1 MNNLDHVALPECYV
15 LCDGSQIT
23 EGIWAGHT
31 TPDLNKSKR
40 FLRGGL
46 VSDALKVEEDSL
58 QEHSHASTVSDP
70 GHSHGYGQWS
80 WNGAEPDGA
89 SDVVFDPSH
98 DDTSIGFKYWEH
110 TEYVTSRI
118 SMAVTGVQ
126 GGRKGS
132 ETKPKNMNVV
142 FVMKVC

>member
-1 MNNLDHVALPECYV
+1 MNSQYPIALPECYV
-15 LCDGSQIT
+15 TCDGSEIT
-23 EGIWAGHT
+23 EGIWKGLQ

-58 QEHSHASTVSDP
+58 QEHSHTSTVSDP
-70 GHSHGYGQWS
+70 GHSHDYIQYS
-80 WNGAEPDGA
+80 WNDAHNDGSPD
-89 SDVVFDPSH
+89 SSVSPSLGTH
-98 DDTSIGFKYWEH
+98 
-110 TEYVTSRI
+110 EYRFQWQTYSAKSGI
-118 SMAVTGVQ
+118 SMSVTGVQ
-126 GGRKGS
+126 GARKGS

>member
-1 MNNLDHVALPECYV
+1 MNSQYPIALPECYV
-15 LCDGSQIT
+15 PCDGSEIT
-23 EGIWAGHT
+23 EGIWQGLQ
-31 TPDLNKSKR
+31 TPELNKSKR

-58 QEHSHASTVSDP
+58 QEHSHTSTVSDP
-70 GHSHGYGQWS
+70 GHSHDFTHTAA
-80 WNGAEPDGA
+80 NGGSDGDPDPLA
-89 SDVVFDPSH
+89 NP
-98 DDTSIGFKYWEH
+98 IGDAFYWEYPFQRQ
-110 TEYVTSRI
+110 TYSAKSGI

-126 GGRKGS
+126 GARKSS